1 MPRGINT
8 LQNIFARTIRD
19 AESGY
24 LLYMGRLDENG
35 YARISCQGKNR
46 IGSDAVYEMVY
57 GPIPE
62 GYEVD
67 HICHNRRCVEPSH
80 LRLLTHRQN
89 VIYIKAYVEKR
100 QQRIKQLLD
109 VYPLVTSFPVLLTL
123 PELQVLWA
131 CTCTAN
137 VKQLLQTMGRAF
149 PEEFCYER
157 LKEGQGRNP
166 DLYAIGIQPSLIDK
180 LFNED
185 ALRETPA
192 EDIMAL
198 VA

>member
-8 LQNIFARTIRD
+8 IENIFSKTIRNE
-19 AESGY
+19 ESGC
-24 LLYMGRLDENG
+24 LLYMGRLDEAG

-100 QQRIKQLLD
+100 QQRIKHLLD
-109 VYPLVTSFPVLLTL
+109 AYPQVTSFPVVMTL
-123 PELQVLWA
+123 PELQALWE

-137 VKQLLQTMGRAF
+137 VKQLLRTMSHAF
-149 PEEFCYER
+149 PEEFCYE
-157 LKEGQGRNP
+157 LFAAGQGRNP
-166 DLYAIGIQPSLIDK
+166 DLYAIGIRPSLIAK
-180 LFNED
+180 LSNED
-185 ALRETPA
+185 EQSETPV
-192 EDIMAL
+192 EDIMTL

>member
-8 LQNIFARTIRD
+8 IENIFSKTIRNE
-19 AESGY
+19 ESGC
-24 LLYMGRLDENG
+24 LLYMGRLDEAG

-46 IGSDAVYEMVY
+46 IGSDAVYEMVH

-67 HICHNRRCVEPSH
+67 HICHTRHCVEPTH

-100 QQRIKQLLD
+100 NQRIKQLIET
-109 VYPLVTSFPVLLTL
+109 YPQVTLFPLLITL
-123 PELQVLWA
+123 PDLEALWD
-131 CTCTAN
+131 CGSIAN
-137 VKQLLQTMGRAF
+137 VKARLRTMSRAF
-149 PEEFCYER
+149 PEELFYER
-157 LKEGQGRNP
+157 FAAGRGRTP
-166 DLYAIGIQPSLIDK
+166 DLYAIGIRPSLIAK
-180 LFNED
+180 LSNED
-185 ALRETPA
+185 ALRETP
-192 EDIMAL
+192 DIMTL